1 MYLIIVH
8 AEKKTSDPKDK
19 NCSILRNHCTMY
31 MQKKTISPRDK
42 YCLVSVKTSDPR
54 DKKFSVSVFNYCTGL
69 KRQVILWTKI
79 AR

>member
-19 NCSILRNHCTMY
+19 NCSIYVQCTCRK
-31 MQKKTISPRDK
+31 KKTISPRDK